1 MRPDHNS
8 NRRWQ
13 FSLGA
18 LFATLTLAAFLSAAI
33 SGSFGEPVRHYV
45 MSLSTL
51 VLAILVGGVS
61 YLLLILLLMLL
72 LGSPLLLLFGGR
84 KLASR
89 IRSRRITN
97 GREDDP
103 SPTGQES
110 SAKGAPR

>member
-18 LFATLTLAAFLSAAI
+18 LFTTLTLAAFLFAAI
-33 SGSFGEPVRHYV
+33 AGSFGEPVRHYV

-51 VLAILVGGVS
+51 VLAICFGGVS
-61 YLLLILLLMLL
+61 YLLLMLL

-89 IRSRRITN
+89 IRSRRLTN
-97 GREDDP
+97 RTRADP
-103 SPTGQES
+103 SAAELV
-110 SAKGAPR
+110 KIRPRRE